1 MIEIFL
7 KVSAGVLIT
16 AVLSLVIS
24 GRSKDISL
32 LLSIFVC
39 CISLLAVASYLK
51 PVLDFA
57 QKLVTIGNLDDGYLQ
72 LLCKVVGIGLI
83 SHVSVLICQDSGNQT
98 LAKVLQIV
106 TTMVLLCM
114 CVPLL
119 EEILMLIQKILGEL

>member
-1 MIEIFL
+1 MIEVFL

-16 AVLSLVIS
+16 AILSLVIS

-39 CISLLAVASYLK
+39 CISLLAAASYLK

-57 QKLVTIGNLDDGYLQ
+57 QKLIAVGNLNDEYLQ
-72 LLCKVVGIGLI
+72 ILFKVVGIGL
-83 SHVSVLICQDSGNQT
+83 VSQVSGLICQDSGNLT

-106 TTMVLLCM
+106 TTTVILCI

-119 EEILMLIQKILGEL
+119 EEILMLIQRILGEL

>member
-1 MIEIFL
+1 MIEVFL

-16 AVLSLVIS
+16 AILSLVIS

-57 QKLVTIGNLDDGYLQ
+57 QKLIAVGNLNDGYLQ
-72 LLCKVVGIGLI
+72 ILFKVVGIGLVSQI
-83 SHVSVLICQDSGNQT
+83 SGLICQDSGNLT
-98 LAKVLQIV
+98 LAKILQIV
-106 TTMVLLCM
+106 TSTVILCI

-119 EEILMLIQKILGEL
+119 EEILMLIQRILGEL

>member
-1 MIEIFL
+1 MIEVFL

-16 AVLSLVIS
+16 AILSLVIS

-39 CISLLAVASYLK
+39 CISLLAAASDLK

-57 QKLVTIGNLDDGYLQ
+57 QKLITVGNLNDGYLQ
-72 LLCKVVGIGLI
+72 ILFKVVGIGL
-83 SHVSVLICQDSGNQT
+83 VSQVSGLICQDSGNLT

-106 TTMVLLCM
+106 TTTVILCI

-119 EEILMLIQKILGEL
+119 EEILMLIQRILGEL